1 MLPAHS
7 RLALCAAQIVP
18 DARCVLDVGYD
29 HGQLLAHLAETRP
42 GLRRIGGEV
51 LPHAAE
57 RVRAT
62 YGAEVADLRQGSGL
76 EVAAPGEVDV
86 VVFAGLTD
94 RTILALLEAGRAH
107 LPHLRQVICC
117 PPALEAHLRP
127 GLARLGLAITDE
139 AIAFKRHRSY
149 DVIASAPGEVT
160 EPPHPW
166 GPRLIARRDPHL
178 ARHLTIQRQL
188 MRRDFATE
196 LRSHRQPDGS
206 LGPMGRK
213 LSMLEALLTEA
224 QGWTKA

>member
-1 MLPAHS
+1 MS
-7 RLALCAAQIVP
+7 RNLLTVLNLGGDALHASVLAW
-18 DARCVLDVGYD
+18 
-29 HGQLLAHLAETRP
+29 LLEP
-42 GLRRIGGEV
+42 GGE
-51 LPHAAE
+51 H
-57 RVRAT
+57 
-62 YGAEVADLRQGSGL
+62 GL
-76 EVAAPGEVDV
+76 E
-86 VVFAGLTD
+86 T
-94 RTILALLEAGRAH
+94 ALLEAGRAH

-178 ARHLTIQRQL
+178 ARHLAIQRQL